1 MAILYKL
8 DVLAALKAKGY
19 NTNRLRKERL
29 LGEGT
34 LQKLREGLP
43 VNVSSLDKLCSLLGC
58 QPGDLIEHK
67 EDKT

>member
-43 VNVSSLDKLCSLLGC
+43 VNASSLDKLCSLLGC
-58 QPGDLIEHK
+58 QPGDLLEYK